1 VTVFRRFV
9 GYRRRAGA
17 AARLSPGL
25 ANGWSMTAG
34 AAAKSIFRT
43 MMHFLS
49 GMRHWRKLFTGPPV
63 PRGRDHIFA
72 IGANAEV
79 ATNAA
84 TTLTK
89 RCLQVE
95 DYFHFVPTTPTSQST

>member
-1 VTVFRRFV
+1 M
-9 GYRRRAGA
+9 
-17 AARLSPGL
+17 
-25 ANGWSMTAG
+25 NAG

-72 IGANAEV
+72 IGANAERV
-79 ATNAA
+79 
-84 TTLTK
+84 
-89 RCLQVE
+89 RCGMQARLDLRVRPR
-95 DYFHFVPTTPTSQST
+95 FAVKTQSSFGAVLALPH